1 MKFRNC
7 PEESIRHTAPV
18 AELYVFLNK
27 REEVFLFPAEYHCRI
42 SEKCKSAPLMK
53 KERNYAIIKDE
64 KDPIL
69 FQLRSDDY
77 GIFDQSYTLSC
88 S

>member
-1 MKFRNC
+1 M
-7 PEESIRHTAPV
+7 E
-18 AELYVFLNK
+18 NK
-27 REEVFLFPAEYHCRI
+27 MPQTKENSLPFYWKNICRFFGK
-42 SEKCKSAPLMK
+42 STCRLQSAPLMK

>member
-1 MKFRNC
+1 
-7 PEESIRHTAPV
+7 
-18 AELYVFLNK
+18 
-27 REEVFLFPAEYHCRI
+27 
-42 SEKCKSAPLMK
+42 MK